1 MDSTLEVLTPQIE
14 LFQICHQVI
23 EGQLAPDAA
32 YNIIRALM
40 KTIDNIPSLL
50 VDVLAIVDLELS
62 TEKKNEECRKYFWN
76 SYHICLIIVADDV
89 LKCELDILGANEQ
102 ATRSRVVKTKTRL
115 FFKQVKFNL
124 LREESEG
131 YAKLI
136 TELLDNPSL
145 TVSKALTR
153 LYHLIG
159 QFNLDPNRVIDII
172 LECFESTL
180 QRRKFFIDLLTEFKA
195 SGDDICS
202 ILGFKFTFTRV
213 AAALCDERVIDL
225 LSLCTFVSIFTI
237 LED

>member
-1 MDSTLEVLTPQIE
+1 MGSTTEVLSPQTE
-14 LFQICHQVI
+14 LLQICRQVI
-23 EGQLAPDAA
+23 EGQLAPDVA
-32 YNIIRALM
+32 YNIIRTLM

-62 TEKKNEECRKYFWN
+62 TEKKNEECRKYFLEFI
-76 SYHICLIIVADDV
+76 SHLTDRVVADDV
-89 LKCELDILGANEQ
+89 LKCELDVLGANEQ
-102 ATRSRVVKTKTRL
+102 TTRSRVVKTKTRL

-195 SGDDICS
+195 SGDDICN
-202 ILGFKFTFTRV
+202 ILGFKFTFYQVLFLFFIFLSNVFVFIRV
-213 AAALCDERVIDL
+213 FFYLAKSE
-225 LSLCTFVSIFTI
+225 
-237 LED
+237 

>member
-1 MDSTLEVLTPQIE
+1 MNPLNLDVYVFEVSA
-14 LFQICHQVI
+14 F
-23 EGQLAPDAA
+23 
-32 YNIIRALM
+32 
-40 KTIDNIPSLL
+40 IDNIPSLL

-62 TEKKNEECRKYFWN
+62 TEKKSEEFRKCFLEFLSHLSDRAISGRN
-76 SYHICLIIVADDV
+76 IVINLQIVADDV

-102 ATRSRVVKTKTRL
+102 TTRSRVVKTKTRL

-145 TVSKALTR
+145 SVSKALSR

-172 LECFESTL
+172 LECFESAL

-195 SGDDICS
+195 TA
-202 ILGFKFTFTRV
+202 F
-213 AAALCDERVIDL
+213 IDNIPSL
-225 LSLCTFVSIFTI
+225 LVDVLAIVD
-237 LED
+237 LELSTEKKSEEFRKCFLEFLSHLSDRASKNITSA